1 MPQLKWSR
9 AVLTGASDS
18 PISAQIPPWQYEFLP
33 WPAEV
38 VLMQRSTLVSGLE
51 SVFSG
56 SETIAQEQ
64 PINGVVFSGEGVV
77 PAVPP
82 AWVGCAWAIVSEP
95 QETLSRPLTSGDPC
109 MKPTPAGHGRD
120 S

>member
-18 PISAQIPPWQYEFLP
+18 PISAQVPPWQYEFLP

-64 PINGVVFSGEGVV
+64 PIQAGGVAGTTPS
-77 PAVPP
+77 PLN
-82 AWVGCAWAIVSEP
+82 
-95 QETLSRPLTSGDPC
+95 TTPLTFFGSAGDRL
-109 MKPTPAGHGRD
+109 MVVNRNTNAGTITIDGIILANP
-120 S
+120 

>member
-38 VLMQRSTLVSGLE
+38 VLMQRATAVSMLE

-64 PINGVVFSGEGVV
+64 PVQSGGTAGTI
-77 PAVPP
+77 PSPLN
-82 AWVGCAWAIVSEP
+82 
-95 QETLSRPLTSGDPC
+95 TTPLTFFGSAGDRL
-109 MKPTPAGHGRD
+109 MGVNRHTNAGTATVDGL
-120 S
+120 